1 MASVLASTLLLG
13 LALPCL
19 TPGTP
24 ATPTG
29 EETRIYAVRGPVE
42 LSSTEAMRSAEE
54 AVRAAILERFGQSWR
69 AERAFWVPESRVEAA
84 LAQRLRRL
92 TLPGGVVRAQPV
104 EAIETTF
111 GTGYRQSYHVALD
124 ANNARHIRGT
134 GLRCVRHIN
143 EEFAARY
150 GAMGAVWLV
159 LFLLG
164 FGVDRATRGWLTGRI
179 AVAAVGMGS
188 IASWLLLP

>member
-104 EAIETTF
+104 EAEAIETTV

-124 ANNARHIRGT
+124 ANNARHGPA
-134 GLRCVRHIN
+134 LRAPHQ
-143 EEFAARY
+143 
-150 GAMGAVWLV
+150 
-159 LFLLG
+159 
-164 FGVDRATRGWLTGRI
+164 
-179 AVAAVGMGS
+179 
-188 IASWLLLP
+188 